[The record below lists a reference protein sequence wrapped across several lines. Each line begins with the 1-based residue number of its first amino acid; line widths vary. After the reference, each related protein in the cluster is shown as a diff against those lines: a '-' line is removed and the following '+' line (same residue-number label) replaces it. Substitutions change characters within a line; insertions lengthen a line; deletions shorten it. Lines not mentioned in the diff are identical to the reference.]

1 MRLRLQVEGFSIM
14 ALSVATN
21 TSAATAHRY
30 LRVNDMEASRSLAKL
45 SSGSRIV
52 RASDDAASL
61 AVGTKLRADVA
72 VLKQAQVNASH
83 GQSVLQVADGAA
95 QQISDILI
103 RMKALATQA
112 VSGSISD
119 TERGYLD
126 SEFGELAT
134 QLDDIAAQTKFN
146 GTALLDGA
154 FSADFSVGVNATT
167 DVINVA
173 ITQNM
178 SSTGLALNASTIG
191 TIAAAQ
197 TASTAIDTALG
208 NVLSARA
215 TLGAQMSRFDFV
227 SANLATSV
235 ENIDAARSTL
245 LDVDV
250 AAEMANYSSKQV
262 VMQASIAML
271 AQANQMPQNLLRL
284 MS

>member
-1 MRLRLQVEGFSIM
+1 M

-30 LRVNDMEASRSLAKL
+30 LKSNDMEAARSLAKL

-61 AVGTKLRADVA
+61 AVGTKLKADVNA
-72 VLKQAQVNASH
+72 LRQAQVNASH
-83 GQSVLQVADGAA
+83 GSSVLQVADGAL
-95 QQISDILI
+95 QQVSDILI

-126 SEFGELAT
+126 SEFTELET
-134 QLDDIAAQTKFN
+134 QLDDLATQTKFN

-154 FSADFSVGVNATT
+154 FTSDFAVDTDANT
-167 DVINVA
+167 DVITVA
-173 ITQNM
+173 IGLDVD
-178 SSTGLALNASTIG
+178 STALVTANG
-191 TIAAAQ
+191 VDTIANAQAAA
-197 TASTAIDTALG
+197 TDIDTAIDSL
-208 NVLSARA
+208 LSARA

-245 LDVDV
+245 MDVDV
-250 AAEMANYSSKQV
+250 ASEMANYSSRQV
-262 VMQASIAML
+262 MMQASVAML
-271 AQANQMPQNLLRL
+271 AQANQMPQTLLRL
-284 MS
+284 LS

>member
-1 MRLRLQVEGFSIM
+1 M

-30 LRVNDMEASRSLAKL
+30 LRTNDLEASRSLAKL

-61 AVGTKLRADVA
+61 AVGTKLKADVSA
-72 VLKQAQVNASH
+72 LKQAQVNASH

-95 QQISDILI
+95 QQVSAILT

-119 TERGYLD
+119 VERGYLN
-126 SEFGELAT
+126 SEFTELAS

-146 GTALLDGA
+146 GDALLDGA
-154 FSADFSVGVNATT
+154 FTADFAVGTDATA

-178 SSTGLALNASTIG
+178 SSTGLALNAS
-191 TIAAAQ
+191 
-197 TASTAIDTALG
+197 
-208 NVLSARA
+208 
-215 TLGAQMSRFDFV
+215 
-227 SANLATSV
+227 
-235 ENIDAARSTL
+235 
-245 LDVDV
+245 
-250 AAEMANYSSKQV
+250 
-262 VMQASIAML
+262 
-271 AQANQMPQNLLRL
+271 
-284 MS
+284 

>member
-1 MRLRLQVEGFSIM
+1 M

-30 LRVNDMEASRSLAKL
+30 LRTNDMEASRSLAKL

-61 AVGTKLRADVA
+61 AVGTKLKADVA
-72 VLKQAQVNASH
+72 ALRQAQVNAGH
-83 GQSVLQVADGAA
+83 GSSVLQVADGAL
-95 QQISDILI
+95 QQVSDILI

-126 SEFGELAT
+126 SEFTELET
-134 QLDDIAAQTKFN
+134 QLDDLATQTKFN
-146 GTALLDGA
+146 GAPLLDGTY
-154 FSADFSVGVNATT
+154 SSDFAVGTDVNT
-167 DVINVA
+167 DVITVA
-173 ITQNM
+173 V
-178 SSTGLALNASTIG
+178 ALDVTAATLVTANG
-191 TIAAAQ
+191 VDTIANAQAAA
-197 TASTAIDTALG
+197 TDIDTAIDSL
-208 NVLSARA
+208 LSARA

-245 LDVDV
+245 MDVDV
-250 AAEMANYSSKQV
+250 ASEMANYSSRQV
-262 VMQASIAML
+262 VMQASVAML

-284 MS
+284 LS

>member
-1 MRLRLQVEGFSIM
+1 M

-30 LRVNDMEASRSLAKL
+30 LRVNDAEASRSLAKL

-72 VLKQAQVNASH
+72 ALKQAQVNASH

-146 GTALLDGA
+146 GDALLDGA
-154 FSADFSVGVNATT
+154 FSADFAVGTDATN

-173 ITQNM
+173 ITQDM
-178 SSTGLALNASTIG
+178 SSTGLALNASAID
-191 TIAAAQ
+191 TIANAQ
-197 TASTAIDTALG
+197 TASTAIDTAIG

-215 TLGAQMSRFDFV
+215 TLGAQMRHYGADAPSGR
-227 SANLATSV
+227 V
-235 ENIDAARSTL
+235 E
-245 LDVDV
+245 
-250 AAEMANYSSKQV
+250 
-262 VMQASIAML
+262 
-271 AQANQMPQNLLRL
+271 
-284 MS
+284 